1 MSDPEAPNSPP
12 PLKPSNV
19 LDSVLSDSGPMP
31 TARLG
36 IRGLAFCLDLA
47 LILGVCALILKATL
61 LTNFPEAA
69 AVWADYNE
77 AMQNSEY
84 VKSMIFDMK
93 GTNPELF
100 EIITHALSTTI
111 TVAWFYFAGGEAF
124 FGGSSLGKRCCRL
137 RSISTITLGEP
148 SIFSGIVRGGIKTIM
163 IFSFGIIGWAGM
175 LIPLFFNKRRQMGHD
190 LLSRTA
196 VIDEKY
202 LNTQEKPSP
211 ELGNSH

>member
-1 MSDPEAPNSPP
+1 MSEQEAPESPP
-12 PLKPSNV
+12 PIKPSNV

-31 TARLG
+31 TAHLG
-36 IRGLAFCLDLA
+36 IRALAFCLDLA
-47 LILGVCALILKATL
+47 LILGVSALILKATL
-61 LTNFPEAA
+61 LADFPDAA
-69 AVWADYNE
+69 AVWANYNE
-77 AMQNSEY
+77 AMQNSDY
-84 VKSMIFDMK
+84 VQSMILDMK
-93 GTNPELF
+93 GTNPDLF

-111 TVAWFYFAGGEAF
+111 SVAWFYFSAGEAF

-137 RSISTITLGEP
+137 RSISTITLSQP

-202 LNTQEKPSP
+202 LNTPTEPS
-211 ELGNSH
+211 S